1 LPTKKNPDTHSLEE
15 RLSRLDWP
23 KAPEG
28 VRERVLDQI
37 MERFGDGGEG
47 ELRPDRPAPTDD
59 PSG

>member
-37 MERFGDGGEG
+37 MQRFGDVADEPPEPPQDKEPGH
-47 ELRPDRPAPTDD
+47 
-59 PSG
+59 

>member
-37 MERFGDGGEG
+37 MERFGDAKDEHGTDEAA
-47 ELRPDRPAPTDD
+47 PADE
-59 PSG
+59 PSS